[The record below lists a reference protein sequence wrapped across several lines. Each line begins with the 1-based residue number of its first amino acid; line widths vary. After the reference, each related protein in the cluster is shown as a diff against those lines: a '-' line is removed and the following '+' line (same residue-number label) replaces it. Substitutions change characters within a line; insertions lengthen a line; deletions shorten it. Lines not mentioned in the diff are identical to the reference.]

1 MHPTFLKKWGY
12 LYTYNSISGQVNNE
26 VFSIGLLPYNTEQL
40 RILTWMNHMNAIEA
54 LTQRVSVAQLTGP
67 DVPSEQVAIML
78 QAALRAADHGW
89 LRPSRFLTI
98 QGEHRDCLGKIFL
111 ESTENWQ
118 DLPVENQHKLRH
130 SPMRAPLIIVAI
142 CNIQD
147 HPKVPALEQL
157 LSTGAAVQNI
167 VNAAFALGLGA
178 IWRTGAI
185 AHNRKVADALG
196 LTASEQIVG
205 FVYVGH
211 NKVAPKAP
219 PVLDLADFVTDWKPK
234 IV

>member
-1 MHPTFLKKWGY
+1 MWV
-12 LYTYNSISGQVNNE
+12 Q
-26 VFSIGLLPYNTEQL
+26 
-40 RILTWMNHMNAIEA
+40 HMNAIEA

-67 DVPSEQVAIML
+67 DIPSDQIGIML

-111 ESTENWQ
+111 ESTDNWQ
-118 DLPVENQHKLRH
+118 DLPLESQQKLRN

-185 AHNRKVADALG
+185 AHNRKVADELG
-196 LTASEQIVG
+196 LKASEQIVG

-211 NKVAPKAP
+211 SNTVAKTP
-219 PVLDLADFVTDWKPK
+219 PVLDLADFVTEWKPK